1 VSRVA
6 AADPPAD
13 ARVTITYCTQCRWLL
28 RASWLAQELLTTFS
42 AEITELVLRPGTGGV
57 LRIEVGETTIFDRAT
72 DGGFPDLN
80 VIKRAVRDRIA
91 PTRNLGHIDRVV
103 EEGTAVSATVD

>member
-1 VSRVA
+1 MTELSAPV
-6 AADPPAD
+6 D

-57 LRIEVGETTIFDRAT
+57 LRIEVGDTTIFDRAT

-80 VIKRAVRDRIA
+80 VVKRLVRDRIA
-91 PTRNLGHIDRVV
+91 PDRKLGHIDRMLEDRSAV
-103 EEGTAVSATVD
+103 EPVSS